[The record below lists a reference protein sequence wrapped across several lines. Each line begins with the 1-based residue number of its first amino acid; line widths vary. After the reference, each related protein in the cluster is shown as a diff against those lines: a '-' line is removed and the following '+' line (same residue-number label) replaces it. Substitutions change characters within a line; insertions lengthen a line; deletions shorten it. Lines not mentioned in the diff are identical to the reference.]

1 MTAWL
6 AAFEAANAAEFACRS
21 ASIVLDGRARRQA
34 LARAAT
40 HAAARTRIQTLI
52 SDLTQ
57 LPATPPAYS
66 RTGELVSAADGRA
79 LIARTE
85 NALVP
90 IFADAAAAST
100 GTDRSWAVD
109 QAIDCAVTAVRWG
122 GSSSAFPQASTSDD
136 VPAQTQ
142 DQ

>member
-21 ASIVLDGRARRQA
+21 ASIVLEGRARRQA

-52 SDLTQ
+52 SDPAE
-57 LPATPPAYS
+57 LPATPPAYLPAE
-66 RTGELVSAADGRA
+66 ELVSAADGRA
-79 LIARTE
+79 LITRTE

-90 IFADAAAAST
+90 VFADAAAAST
-100 GTDRSWAVD
+100 GPDRSWAVD

-122 GSSSAFPQASTSDD
+122 GSSAAFPQALSADD
-136 VPAQTQ
+136 VPAQPQ